1 MKKFGIKTLLAVVLV
16 VVLVFS
22 LVACGDKCKD
32 GHTNADEDRKCD
44 VCGKDIPKCENEQ
57 HVDAN
62 SNKKCDVC
70 GSVVKKPGS
79 QTGTS
84 DTAAFFQGLW
94 DAAAPIGGTEIADTK
109 DLAVDMGMTLSLGN
123 GDDVL
128 VDLGINIGLV
138 LDRTTDGAHSAAKIS
153 VANEDDNIL
162 TVYYFL
168 DDAYVFYIDALD
180 QSFKASVNYNY
191 NEEAA
196 AIINDAITKKLGELL
211 GEETLK
217 DFPNVATKSIMDI
230 INNLV
235 NDFGAKWNLDAP
247 INAITGLLG
256 VNIGELLGSED
267 MAGTLDLVNGML
279 VGIAVDNLGMVD
291 YKGID
296 TAALAESDAVILDL
310 LKGVGPIIFREV
322 KTTTSGNKSTST
334 TKLDLTDEG
343 IIGQATFLLA
353 GLPMGLGQVVTE
365 LEEVALTYTTI
376 DSVIDS
382 FGIKVSL
389 GTDDE
394 AFDIAMTIDE
404 IAITGVE
411 SEDAASI
418 LGANK
423 ASFKPFFEVSTN
435 LDIEVSAGA
444 LIVAVGGDTQDFA
457 GTYNMSLV
465 GQLDLMNE
473 DNNGTRMYATM
484 KHNNAQIAALSFDGS
499 SLALSVDASNAMVQF
514 IVEQGV
520 SELLKSLAFATQVDG
535 QPDVWLRGL
544 VLELANAAYVEEF
557 ADATALKEATSFTID
572 PALNGFAITD
582 ISLADIKTHGS
593 RLLGSL
599 GIPGFE
605 AAADTSDVEEIIANA
620 WQPNIYTLLSAL
632 SEAINGSLSDGLTA
646 EVDNIGE
653 LMISLFE
660 TKKDGTQTG
669 PITIEELCYGNGKT
683 EQGKKVDG
691 LFTMVDGFDAC
702 AWATEIFGGCAWAGD
717 DILVSLMNSGI
728 EAELNASDLSGSVKI
743 TNGSCYI
750 SMTFS
755 AEIAAKDSALDTT
768 GIAFPNVEGAGW
780 YTFDLN

>member
-16 VVLVFS
+16 VVLAFS

-32 GHTNADEDRKCD
+32 GHTNANEDRKCD
-44 VCGKDIPKCENEQ
+44 VCGKDIDVCAE
-57 HVDAN
+57 HTDAN
-62 SNKKCDVC
+62 NNKKCDIC
-70 GSVVKKPGS
+70 GSVVRTPGS
-79 QTGTS
+79 QTGNS

-196 AIINDAITKKLGELL
+196 AIINDAITTKLGVLL

-230 INNLV
+230 INGLV
-235 NDFGAKWNLDAP
+235 DDFGAKWNLDAP

-267 MAGTLDLVNGML
+267 MAGTLDMVNGIL
-279 VGIAVDNLGMVD
+279 VGIATDSLGMED
-291 YKGID
+291 YTGID

-343 IIGQATFLLA
+343 IIGQASFILA

-444 LIVAVGGDTQDFA
+444 LIVKVGDRTQDFA
-457 GTYNMSLV
+457 GTYNMNLV
-465 GQLDLMNE
+465 GQIDLMNE
-473 DNNGTRMYATM
+473 TSNGTIMNATL
-484 KHNNAQIAALSFDGS
+484 KHNNALLAQLTFDGS
-499 SLALSVDASNAMVQF
+499 NLALSVDASNEMVKF
-514 IVEQGV
+514 IVEEGV
-520 SELLKSLAFATQVDG
+520 SVLLKELALANQVDE

-544 VLELANAAYVEEF
+544 VLEIANTAFIEEF
-557 ADATALKEATSFTID
+557 ETNEALKAATSFTID
-572 PALNGFAITD
+572 PALKGFAITD

-593 RLLGSL
+593 RLLGSF
-599 GIPGFE
+599 GIPGFGAE
-605 AAADTSDVEEIIANA
+605 ASADVNTDDLTGFVEAA
-620 WQPNIYTLLSAL
+620 WQPNLYTLLTAL
-632 SEAINGSLSDGLTA
+632 SEVINGDLKNGLTA
-646 EVDNIGE
+646 DIDNVGK
-653 LMISLFE
+653 LVISLFE
-660 TKKDGTQTG
+660 KNGDEQTG
-669 PITIEELCYGNGKT
+669 PLTIQELCYGNGK
-683 EQGKKVDG
+683 EINGI
-691 LFTMVDGFDAC
+691 FTMVDGWDAK
-702 AWATEIFGGCAWAGD
+702 AFATETFGQCAWAGA
-717 DILVSLMNSGI
+717 DILVSLMSSKL
-728 EAELNASDLSGSVKI
+728 EVEVKSDLSGSVKI
-743 TNGSCYI
+743 TNGNCFI
-750 SMTFS
+750 RVEFS
-755 AEIAAKDSALDTT
+755 EKITAKDTAMSTA
-768 GIAFPNVEGAGW
+768 GITFPNVEEAGW
-780 YTFDLN
+780 GVYAL